1 MKYVIVTGA
10 LGGMGKATTL
20 KLLENGYYVIGLDKC
35 VNEEIKH
42 NNLSLIV
49 CDVTNEENI
58 KNAYNQVLNI
68 TNEIDAIIHFA
79 GMYLMDSLVE
89 ISYQDL
95 DKIFKVNFF
104 GVYLINK
111 TFIPLLKKGG
121 RIITTTSEL
130 APLDPLPF
138 TGIYAITK
146 STLDK
151 YCYSLRMELQLLD
164 IKVSVV
170 RAGAVKTAMLGSSI
184 KSLEEFC
191 NKTKLYSY
199 NAKKFKEIVNKVETK
214 NIEPSKLAC
223 KVQKIL
229 EKKNPK
235 FAYKINANFYLRLLS
250 KMPKKFQ
257 FWVIKKV
264 LKKDK

>member
-1 MKYVIVTGA
+1 M
-10 LGGMGKATTL
+10 
-20 KLLENGYYVIGLDKC
+20 
-35 VNEEIKH
+35 
-42 NNLSLIV
+42 LS
-49 CDVTNEENI
+49 
-58 KNAYNQVLNI
+58 
-68 TNEIDAIIHFA
+68 DAIIIDTRKELSVKYKKA
-79 GMYLMDSLVE
+79 LASVE
-89 ISYQDL
+89 
-95 DKIFKVNFF
+95 
-104 GVYLINK
+104 
-111 TFIPLLKKGG
+111 
-121 RIITTTSEL
+121 TS
-130 APLDPLPF
+130 
-138 TGIYAITK
+138 
-146 STLDK
+146 
-151 YCYSLRMELQLLD
+151 
-164 IKVSVV
+164 VSVV
-170 RAGAVKTAMLGSSI
+170 NNLLEAYKYIQQNEPDLIIISDSI
-184 KSLEEFC
+184 PESLEEFC

>member
-1 MKYVIVTGA
+1 
-10 LGGMGKATTL
+10 
-20 KLLENGYYVIGLDKC
+20 
-35 VNEEIKH
+35 
-42 NNLSLIV
+42 
-49 CDVTNEENI
+49 
-58 KNAYNQVLNI
+58 
-68 TNEIDAIIHFA
+68 
-79 GMYLMDSLVE
+79 
-89 ISYQDL
+89 
-95 DKIFKVNFF
+95 
-104 GVYLINK
+104 
-111 TFIPLLKKGG
+111 
-121 RIITTTSEL
+121 
-130 APLDPLPF
+130 
-138 TGIYAITK
+138 
-146 STLDK
+146 
-151 YCYSLRMELQLLD
+151 MELQLLD

-170 RAGAVKTAMLGSSI
+170 RAGAVKTSMLGSSI

-229 EKKNPK
+229 KKKNPK